1 MKPPFIA
8 TAAILPIIAIALA
21 GCAGPQTSEHIATR
35 EFVRVGEVMLHVD
48 ATEDVRAASAK
59 AVRGYS
65 ELCYLGLNPAM
76 QPMFQRRDVDIV
88 TGETPAQPK
97 VLGKP
102 PEAEAKFALDFSKGR
117 LIALRGRTIEIIEA
131 NPAGVTFTVRP
142 NGSDEAG
149 AVSLKGFTQLFSN

>member
-1 MKPPFIA
+1 MKPPFIV
-8 TAAILPIIAIALA
+8 TPAILPIIAIALA
-21 GCAGPQTSEHIATR
+21 GCAGSQTSEHIGTR
-35 EFVRVGEVMLHVD
+35 ECVRVGEVMLHVD
-48 ATEDVRAASAK
+48 ATEDVRAASGNAG
-59 AVRGYS
+59 RGYS

-117 LIALRGRTIEIIEA
+117 LIALRGLTIEIIEA

-142 NGSDEAG
+142 NASNEAD
-149 AVSLKGFTQLFSN
+149 ALRLKGFTQLFSD

>member
-8 TAAILPIIAIALA
+8 TPAILPMVAIALA
-21 GCAGPQTSEHIATR
+21 GCASTQTSEPIGTR

-48 ATEDVRAASAK
+48 ATEDVRAASGK
-59 AVRGYS
+59 AGRGYS

-76 QPMFQRRDVDIV
+76 QPMFQRRDVDFAR
-88 TGETPAQPK
+88 GEMPAQPR
-97 VLGKP
+97 VIGP
-102 PEAEAKFALDFSKGR
+102 SPEAAAKFALDFSKGR

-142 NGSDEAG
+142 NGSDEAE
-149 AVSLKGFTQLFSN
+149 ASSLKGFTQLFSD